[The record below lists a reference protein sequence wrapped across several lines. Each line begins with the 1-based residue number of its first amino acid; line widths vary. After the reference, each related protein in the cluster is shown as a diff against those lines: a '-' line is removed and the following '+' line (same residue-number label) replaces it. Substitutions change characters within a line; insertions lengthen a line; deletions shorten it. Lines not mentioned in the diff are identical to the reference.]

1 MQESVPDIDR
11 GTPVVPLDEE
21 RAVVERMQRGDRA
34 AFAVLYRW
42 YGDAIYRVIVAR
54 VGQHEA
60 AEDCLRDTFRQ
71 ALEKI
76 GSFTYD
82 RQSVFWWLR
91 RIAVNKAMDVHRDRK
106 RDRTLAERAEA
117 EPASSPMPQATPRPD
132 RGIEVEETSRD
143 VEISLS
149 RMNVRYA
156 QALRLRLIED
166 RSREECAASLGV
178 TVGNFD
184 VILHRASRAFKEVW
198 PP

>member
-1 MQESVPDIDR
+1 MQESAPDIDH

-21 RAVVERMQRGDRA
+21 RAVVERMQDGDRA

-82 RQSVFWWLR
+82 RQSIYWWLR

-117 EPASSPMPQATPRPD
+117 EPAASPLPQATPRPD
-132 RGIEVEETSRD
+132 RGIEVAETSRD

-166 RSREECAASLGV
+166 HTREQCAAALGV

>member
-1 MQESVPDIDR
+1 MPESVPDIDR

-21 RAVVERMQRGDRA
+21 RAVVERMKRGDRA

-42 YGDAIYRVIVAR
+42 YGDAIYRAIVAR

-76 GSFTYD
+76 ETFTYD
-82 RQSVFWWLR
+82 RQSIFWWLR

-106 RDRTLAERAEA
+106 RDRTLAERAQA
-117 EPASSPMPQATPRPD
+117 EPAASPLPQAAPRPD
-132 RGIEVEETSRD
+132 RGVEVEETSRD

-149 RMNVRYA
+149 RLNVRYA
-156 QALRLRLIED
+156 QALRLRLLED
-166 RSREECAASLGV
+166 RTREECAAALGV

-184 VILHRASRAFKEVW
+184 VILHRASKAFKEVW

>member
-1 MQESVPDIDR
+1 MPESAPDIDR

-21 RAVVERMQRGDRA
+21 RAVVERMKRGDRA

-42 YGDAIYRVIVAR
+42 YGDAIYRTIVAR

-76 GSFTYD
+76 ESFTYD
-82 RQSVFWWLR
+82 RQSIYWWLR

-117 EPASSPMPQATPRPD
+117 EPAASPLPQAAPRPD
-132 RGIEVEETSRD
+132 RGVEVEETSRD

-149 RMNVRYA
+149 RMNGRYA

-166 RSREECAASLGV
+166 RTREECAAALGV

-184 VILHRASRAFKEVW
+184 VILHRASKAFKEVW